1 MKFSPSMEQ
10 IQAIFQGAMF
20 RPLSTS

>member
-1 MKFSPSMEQ
+1 MKSSPSMEQ